1 MPLITTNCAILFACL
16 TIMSHVAGVDNPAD
30 A

>member
-1 MPLITTNCAILFACL
+1 MTTNCAILFACL